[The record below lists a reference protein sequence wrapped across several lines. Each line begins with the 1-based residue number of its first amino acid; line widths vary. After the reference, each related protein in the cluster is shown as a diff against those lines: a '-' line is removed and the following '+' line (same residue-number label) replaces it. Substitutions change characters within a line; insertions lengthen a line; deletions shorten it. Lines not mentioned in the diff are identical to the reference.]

1 MLHNSLSKAVV
12 LASLALGV
20 MASACQGQVT
30 LKHKFHEG
38 SSQVMETTARIEQS
52 LNINGMAIDTASD
65 TRATTKISVGT
76 RDVEGKLRVQE
87 TTDAL
92 QISMDVMGMK
102 YEFDSGNPDN
112 KGGSPLE
119 ILRDVHKALMRR
131 TTTIVFDKSDKAVA
145 VESNEDT
152 LGALPVEVQSL
163 VKSQLDPEHLK
174 TEANEA
180 IEQIKRDPITKGD
193 TWQRLKSINF
203 GAGQVMDFKTEYTYD
218 GTAEKDG
225 KTFDKITSKNL
236 SVTFALENSPLPF
249 SLKSADLKSP
259 DSEGVIL
266 FDRERG
272 QVVESLSKVRVTGDI
287 IFSLNGKDLPAKL
300 DLKMQSTTVVKN

>member
-1 MLHNSLSKAVV
+1 MLHRLFVEA
-12 LASLALGV
+12 
-20 MASACQGQVT
+20 GQVFCPK
-30 LKHKFHEG
+30 LG
-38 SSQVMETTARIEQS
+38 AVDRS
-52 LNINGMAIDTASD
+52 GDD
-65 TRATTKISVGT
+65 ATGK
-76 RDVEGKLRVQE
+76 DVE
-87 TTDAL
+87 A
-92 QISMDVMGMK
+92 
-102 YEFDSGNPDN
+102 
-112 KGGSPLE
+112 GGQ
-119 ILRDVHKALMRR
+119 
-131 TTTIVFDKSDKAVA
+131 F
-145 VESNEDT
+145 
-152 LGALPVEVQSL
+152 
-163 VKSQLDPEHLK
+163 
-174 TEANEA
+174 
-180 IEQIKRDPITKGD
+180 
-193 TWQRLKSINF
+193 F